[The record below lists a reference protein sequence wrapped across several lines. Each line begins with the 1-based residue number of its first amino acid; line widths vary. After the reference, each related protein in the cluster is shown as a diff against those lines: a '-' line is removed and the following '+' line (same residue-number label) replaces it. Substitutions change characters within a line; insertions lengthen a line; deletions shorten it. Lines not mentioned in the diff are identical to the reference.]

1 MTEEAQQA
9 TACIGTSW
17 QAGYRYFFNSLV
29 QIDMTAGNG
38 IAGDVIMPFW
48 FSAGVRIV
56 TEKFL
61 KKKNASR

>member
-1 MTEEAQQA
+1 MT
-9 TACIGTSW
+9 I
-17 QAGYRYFFNSLV
+17 
-29 QIDMTAGNG
+29 GNG

-61 KKKNASR
+61 GKKETSNVVKR

>member
-1 MTEEAQQA
+1 
-9 TACIGTSW
+9 
-17 QAGYRYFFNSLV
+17 
-29 QIDMTAGNG
+29 
-38 IAGDVIMPFW
+38 MPFW